1 MPSGKIFALQGEE
14 IVAKLIYVFTIHLH
28 AKAAMQDTVILFAL
42 TRKSPVNICFVYF
55 LCIDGGKTAFR
66 ILWKRCSLTSNFYH
80 LKS

>member
-14 IVAKLIYVFTIHLH
+14 IVAKLIYVFTVHLH

-55 LCIDGGKTAFR
+55 LCIEMEVRQRLGFSGRDAR
-66 ILWKRCSLTSNFYH
+66 
-80 LKS
+80 